1 MGVYLM
7 LIGTSDVIYRD
18 QYNRYALS
26 WMDSWCCQSAGFL
39 AVLSCEVY
47 YAYLL
52 TYLLTLLLVVHAIPR
67 QRPKKKRLRQLKTCD
82 SVTLV
87 MFIHS
92 IQFNSVWIVYRFAV
106 HAGEAGNRQR
116 SGTAA
121 EAWLS

>member
-1 MGVYLM
+1 MIAVLQTEFTHIVSLSEVRCLLSTVSAADFVMGVYLM

-52 TYLLTLLLVVHAIPR
+52 TYLLTYATARCPR
-67 QRPKKKRLRQLKTCD
+67 DTAPTSEKET
-82 SVTLV
+82 S
-87 MFIHS
+87 S
-92 IQFNSVWIVYRFAV
+92 
-106 HAGEAGNRQR
+106 
-116 SGTAA
+116 AA
-121 EAWLS
+121 EDL